1 MNKININK
9 LYACSEVATSSEL
22 FYICE
27 LGKHLKTH
35 GCVLDITDI
44 SINKSVRLSKFWKY
58 FAFCLE
64 KGYITGLDKEG
75 LDLSYEMRDLDLIYT
90 EEFNEDR
97 KPIFTEKG
105 NVWDWYYKN
114 TSDISYKNAILFG
127 SNDFSQVLTSIV
139 AYAMINRYISGVP
152 EKLIVHLEDEK
163 VFRSIADLLILET
176 CSDAL
181 LDWCEL
187 DVENREKYAYDAY
200 VYGKKEK
207 GLFKTFV
214 GVDEKRDYFS
224 KVYKKGDIVLLYKRD
239 VKRQSSKTLIEESH
253 VAIIEGVSKAGVRFN
268 IVPRL
273 RTKVDDEERFKKY
286 KEATKSLYVG
296 KSYTNLN
303 LRQETISWLDLGVK
317 NLLYKEEYFIQDIIN
332 FDESLL
338 MCIKVNEEVKK
349 VDLDLHEAIYW
360 VLCDRD
366 IKFNRTSYKAKYFK
380 GKTPLYDKWESGEDI
395 SQYLK

>member
-1 MNKININK
+1 
-9 LYACSEVATSSEL
+9 
-22 FYICE
+22 
-27 LGKHLKTH
+27 
-35 GCVLDITDI
+35 
-44 SINKSVRLSKFWKY
+44 
-58 FAFCLE
+58 
-64 KGYITGLDKEG
+64 
-75 LDLSYEMRDLDLIYT
+75 MRDLDLIYT

-139 AYAMINRYISGVP
+139 AYAMINRYIAGVP

-253 VAIIEGVSKAGVRFN
+253 VAIIEGVSKAGVRF
-268 IVPRL
+268 
-273 RTKVDDEERFKKY
+273 
-286 KEATKSLYVG
+286 
-296 KSYTNLN
+296 TNLN